1 MVRASLRPS
10 VDDGQRL
17 ADRQTDEPYVLHAAI
32 ESIMPYICVD
42 AMCFDSFKGGEEI
55 FSLVLL

>member
-1 MVRASLRPS
+1 MRVS

-32 ESIMPYICVD
+32 ECIMPYICVD